1 MDYADIFKRFSSLNI
16 LIVGDVMVDSYWW
29 GKVERISPEAP
40 VPVCSVKKK
49 ENRLG
54 GAANVAL
61 NVAAMGAKPIICS
74 VVGDDMEGRILK
86 GLFQEQNINTDGL
99 LFSTER

>member
-1 MDYADIFKRFSSLNI
+1 MNI

-54 GAANVAL
+54 GAAT
-61 NVAAMGAKPIICS
+61 I
-74 VVGDDMEGRILK
+74 R
-86 GLFQEQNINTDGL
+86 
-99 LFSTER
+99 